1 MAAPTRHRLIRAAL
15 TGLIGL
21 IAAVLC
27 FAVICWVGSSIP
39 RNAEWQETGHD
50 VEIMVETN
58 GVHTALVL
66 PLIAPEKDWRTDFPA
81 GDLRAPLRPYTHIS
95 ISWGERAVFLDTPR
109 WRDISPVTILRAT
122 TGSSS
127 LLHVA
132 HYVRPAPG
140 NDIRPLRLTSAE
152 YRRLVTAIEQS
163 IAPTSPQRH
172 YPGYDSYDVFY
183 DAVGTYWIGRTCNQW
198 TSDMLAAAGVKVGRW
213 TPFSGG
219 VMKWI
224 APAPAGISLT
234 PIQNARERASPERL
248 GQ

>member
-1 MAAPTRHRLIRAAL
+1 MIRAAL

-21 IAAVLC
+21 IVAVLC
-27 FAVICWVGSSIP
+27 FALAAWVGSSIP
-39 RNAEWQETGHD
+39 RNAEWQETGRD

-66 PLIAPEKDWRTDFPA
+66 PLIAPEKDWRAVFPA

-140 NDIRPLRLTSAE
+140 NDIRPLRLTSTE
-152 YRRLVTAIEQS
+152 YRRLVTAIEHS
-163 IAPTSPQRH
+163 IAPTSPHGH
-172 YPGYDSYDVFY
+172 YPGDVFY
-183 DAVGTYWIGRTCNQW
+183 DAVDTYWIGRTCNQW

-224 APAPAGISLT
+224 APAPAGISSTL
-234 PIQNARERASPERL
+234 IQNARERASPERL